1 MIHRSLGLRL
11 ACAVAFAGALGGVDD
26 AQACLTTTCAV
37 KEPPAD
43 CVRDRETRCWLAGA
57 PLQWKE
63 ACVSFSVDASGIPPL
78 DLAYEDTEALVV
90 SSFALW
96 TAASCPDGFPTISVK
111 SLAPLECTKR
121 EYNSEGPNSNGVIFR
136 TDEWPYAR
144 EAIGIT
150 TVTFDSETGK
160 LMDADIEVNVVGG
173 GLDLGEVRYV
183 IAHEAGHYFG
193 IDHSA
198 DAAAVM
204 YPQSPSSSFGDSVAL
219 TADDVNAICLAY
231 PTTRAVG
238 ACDFEPERGF
248 SPVCGGDIEGS
259 CAVSRY
265 SPKTSFGPDAFSFLT
280 ALAALLFRARKR
292 RKGGANR
299 LGSAGDSS

>member
-1 MIHRSLGLRL
+1 
-11 ACAVAFAGALGGVDD
+11 
-26 AQACLTTTCAV
+26 
-37 KEPPAD
+37 
-43 CVRDRETRCWLAGA
+43 
-57 PLQWKE
+57 
-63 ACVSFSVDASGIPPL
+63 VDASGIPPFGFG
-78 DLAYEDTEALVV
+78 YEDTEALVV

-96 TAASCPDGFPTISVK
+96 TAASCPDGFPAISVK
-111 SLAPLECTKR
+111 SMAPLECTKR
-121 EYNSEGPNSNGVIFR
+121 EYNAEGPNSNGVIFR

-150 TVTFDSETGK
+150 TVTFDAETGK
-160 LMDADIEVNVVGG
+160 LVDADIEVNVVEG

-204 YPQSPSSSFGDSVAL
+204 YEQSPSTSFGDSVAL

-231 PTTRAVG
+231 PTMRTVG

-248 SPVCGGDIEGS
+248 SPVCGGDVEGS
-259 CAVSRY
+259 CSVSRC
-265 SPKTSFGPDAFSFLT
+265 SPKKPFGPDAFLFVA
-280 ALAALLFRARKR
+280 ALGALLFRARSDAKKAR
-292 RKGGANR
+292 IASARQAIRAKLKACWNSSGALVRMRQR
-299 LGSAGDSS
+299 LR